1 MTVNDR
7 LYDEL
12 LKPVADDFFRACQAL
27 SVISPTPDTAVSR
40 SFLHGRLAVLEETGN
55 RIADVLVVPAP
66 LWEDMRAL
74 AGTVTA

>member
-1 MTVNDR
+1 VTVNDR

-27 SVISPTPDTAVSR
+27 SVIEPTTDTAVSR
-40 SFLHGRLAVLEETGN
+40 SFLHGRMAALEEAGN
-55 RIADVLVVPAP
+55 RIADVLNVPEP
-66 LWEDMRAL
+66 LWADMRAV